1 VESKP
6 SGPPNEAVLSLAAE
20 ANGVDKAGMAR
31 NSLRPSNIALAVVAA
46 FAMLLIA
53 IFVRNFWLSLVLGVL
68 GTATFAYAAL
78 LQREYRRSLPND
90 DRAES

>member
-1 VESKP
+1 
-6 SGPPNEAVLSLAAE
+6 
-20 ANGVDKAGMAR
+20 MAR

-78 LQREYRRSLPND
+78 LQREYRRSLRND